1 MATTTIAPDRLE
13 ELTTLDGPVS
23 AVQGVVHRLPTGRV
37 KDALHGLWLGHPLHP
52 VLAEGAMGAWI
63 SAAILDLTGGDDAA
77 ARRLIIA
84 GMVAAAPAS
93 LAGAVDWADQGPEQ
107 MRVGIVHAAVNT
119 VAFGL
124 YGASLVA
131 RSRGKR
137 LKGKALGLAGLTVVG
152 LGGYLGGH
160 LAYRQGAGANHAED
174 VKNLVEA
181 GWHELGP
188 WSEVPD
194 GKPVRRMI
202 GEVPVLVYRAGQSVD
217 VLADKCSHL
226 SGPLS
231 EGTVEDGCVTCP
243 WHGSVFRLTDGAAVH
258 GPATAPAPVFES
270 RVQGGVLESR
280 LRPAG

>member
-1 MATTTIAPDRLE
+1 MTTTLAPDRLE
-13 ELTTLDGPVS
+13 ELTALDGPVS
-23 AVQGVVHRLPTGRV
+23 AVQAVVHRLPTGRV

-63 SAAILDLTGGDDAA
+63 SASILDLTGGEDAS
-77 ARRLIIA
+77 ARRLIVA
-84 GMVAAAPAS
+84 GMVASAPAA

-119 VAFGL
+119 LALGL

-131 RSRGKR
+131 RARGHR
-137 LKGKALGLAGLTVVG
+137 LKGRALGLAGLTVVG
-152 LGGYLGGH
+152 VGGYLGGH
-160 LAYRQGAGANHAED
+160 MAYRQGAGANHAED
-174 VKNLVEA
+174 VKNLVKP
-181 GWHELGP
+181 GWHALGP

-194 GKPVRRMI
+194 GKPVRRMVDD
-202 GEVPVLVYRAGQSVD
+202 VPVFVYRTGQETR

-243 WHGSVFRLTDGAAVH
+243 WHGSVFRLTDGAPVH
-258 GPATAPAPVFES
+258 GPATAPMPVFET
-270 RVQGGVLESR
+270 RVQAGVLEAS
-280 LRPAG
+280 LRPAD